1 MKITLIILFAMIFIN
16 YSAQTNQQKEK
27 EMQKSDNKNENFVPE
42 WAKKVVWYQIFPDR
56 FRDGDKNNEPTLESI
71 RGSYPHDYVSPWQLH
86 PWNSDWYKMQP
97 HEKATGKD
105 IWSNIQRRR
114 YGGDLQGIID
124 KLDYLQDLGITAI
137 YLNPIFT
144 SPSLHKYDGA
154 TYHHVDPYF
163 GPNPQKD
170 LEMIKTET
178 PHDPK
183 TWVWTEADKLFLKLV
198 KEVHKRNMKIII
210 DGVFNHLGINSWPF
224 KDVVLNQEKSLY
236 KDWFKIVSFYDST
249 KGTKFE
255 YKGWWGVKELPELN
269 QDENGITA
277 GPKKY
282 IFDITNRWMNPNN
295 DGDLSAGIDGWRLD
309 VAFMVKHNF
318 WKDWRKCVKS
328 INPNAYLT
336 AEIIDSVKANVPYLE
351 GDEFDAVMNYNFAF
365 SSTEYFINKN
375 NKINTSKFDK
385 QLEVLRNAYPS
396 CVSYVQQNLFDSHDT
411 NRLLS
416 HIVNNNLE
424 KFRNWGKYFD
434 LSKGSNPNYDTRKPD
449 DEEYHLQKLMAI
461 FQMTYLG
468 APMVY
473 YGDEV
478 GMWGANDPC
487 CRKPML
493 WDDITYE
500 DETTMPDQTL
510 KPQADKVEINY
521 DVFNHYKK
529 LIAIR
534 NNNIALQLG
543 TFKTVIVDNKNG
555 IYGFI
560 REYKNNKVLVVLN
573 NYFGENNT
581 TINIDGGNTC
591 YDVLND
597 EQLNI
602 KDGKLNI
609 KIPGKWGKIIILNK

>member
-1 MKITLIILFAMIFIN
+1 MKLTLIILFIMMSIN
-16 YSAQTNQQKEK
+16 IQAQTNQQTNK
-27 EMQKSDNKNENFVPE
+27 EMQKTGSNNESFVPE

-56 FRDGDKNNEPTLESI
+56 FRNGDKNNEPTLESI
-71 RGSYPHDYVSPWQLH
+71 RGSYPHDYVSPWQVH
-86 PWNSDWYKMQP
+86 PWNSDWYKLQP
-97 HEKATGKD
+97 YEATTGKD

-124 KLDYLQDLGITAI
+124 KLDYLQELGITAI
-137 YLNPIFT
+137 YLNPIFQ

-170 LEMIKTET
+170 LELIKTET

-183 TWVWTEADKLFLKLV
+183 TWEWTEADKLFLKLV
-198 KEVHKRNMKIII
+198 EEVHKRNMKIII

-224 KDVVLNQEKSLY
+224 KDVVKNQEKSLY
-236 KDWFKIVSFYDST
+236 KDWFKIVSFEDT
-249 KGTKFE
+249 IKGTKFE

-295 DGDLSAGIDGWRLD
+295 NLNQGIDGWRLD
-309 VAFMVKHNF
+309 VAFMVRHNF
-318 WKDWRKCVKS
+318 WKDWRKHVKS
-328 INPNAYLT
+328 INPNSYLT
-336 AEIIDSVKANVPYLE
+336 AEIIDSVKVNVPYLE

-365 SSTEYFINKN
+365 SCTEFFINKN
-375 NKINTSKFDK
+375 SRIAVSKFDK

-416 HIVNNNLE
+416 HIVNDNIE
-424 KFRNWGKYFD
+424 KFRNWGKYFEM
-434 LSKGSNPNYDTRKPD
+434 SKGSNPNYDTRKPD
-449 DEEYHLQKLMAI
+449 GEEYHLQKLMAI

-468 APMVY
+468 APMIY

-493 WDDITYE
+493 WDDIHYE
-500 DETTMPDQTL
+500 DEITMPDQSL
-510 KPQADKVEINY
+510 KPQADKVEINS

-529 LIAIR
+529 LIKIR

-543 TFKTVIVDNKNG
+543 TFKTVLVDNKNS
-555 IYGFI
+555 IYAFL
-560 REYKNNKVLVVLN
+560 REYENNKVLVVIN
-573 NYFGENNT
+573 NYFTENNAS
-581 TINIDGGNTC
+581 INIDSFNTC

-597 EQLNI
+597 EELKI
-602 KDGKLNI
+602 KDGKLDI
-609 KIPGKWGKIIILNK
+609 KIPCKWGRIIILNK